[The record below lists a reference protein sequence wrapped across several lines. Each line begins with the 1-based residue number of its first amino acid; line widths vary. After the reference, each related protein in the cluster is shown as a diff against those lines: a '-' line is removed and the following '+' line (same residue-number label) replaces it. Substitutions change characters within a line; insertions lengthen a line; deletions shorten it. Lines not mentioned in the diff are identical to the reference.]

1 MRHPLTTDTQTVDQC
16 ILISRT
22 CYKTCGTSDSKVFS
36 LPPVEGCLDELLSR
50 FCFCCYCCCHFVVVV
65 VIVVVI
71 VVVVIVIVVVVA
83 APIAPSPSKQGY
95 RSLEQAKKT

>member
-36 LPPVEGCLDELLSR
+36 LPPVEGCLDELLSC
-50 FCFCCYCCCHFVVVV
+50 FCFCCCCCHFVVVV
-65 VIVVVI
+65 VT

-83 APIAPSPSKQGY
+83 APIAPRPSKQGY